1 MSELNFAEI
10 DRRYREREE
19 SSLEQWNKIRLNN
32 PIVAAVF
39 DSGGSLGD
47 CVIALVEQNRA
58 LLDRNAILEGIA
70 PRRIAIGEQ
79 TYIWRCPDDLVPD
92 MPIQKDSLSSKNL
105 GTGPHPTPHSPPD
118 SRPGSSA
125 GL

>member
-1 MSELNFAEI
+1 MSALNFAEI

-19 SSLEQWNKIRLNN
+19 LRTARWEAILRNN
-32 PIVAAVF
+32 ALVVNTIS
-39 DSGGSLGD
+39 SGGSLND

-92 MPIQKDSLSSKNL
+92 MGKD
-105 GTGPHPTPHSPPD
+105 TP
-118 SRPGSSA
+118 
-125 GL
+125 

>member
-10 DRRYREREE
+10 DRRYREQKE
-19 SSLEQWNKIRLNN
+19 SRLDQWNKVRLSN

-39 DSGGSLGD
+39 ESGGSLMD

-58 LLDRNAILEGIA
+58 LLDRNVILEGIA

-92 MPIQKDSLSSKNL
+92 IGKDA
-105 GTGPHPTPHSPPD
+105 P
-118 SRPGSSA
+118 
-125 GL
+125 